1 MKSALEINHQLQQNC
16 LQFKQLNDKL
26 MADSQQMSNAII
38 PELQTLLE
46 MKTEMD
52 VMLRSKVQQI
62 EKQFQSTYEKVE
74 SVMVEM
80 WKLKNN
86 GTEKK

>member
-26 MADSQQMSNAII
+26 IVDSQNMSNAIV

-52 VMLRSKVQQI
+52 VILRSKVQQI
-62 EKQFQSTYEKVE
+62 EKQF
-74 SVMVEM
+74 
-80 WKLKNN
+80 
-86 GTEKK
+86 